1 MYIAVFLALGAVF
14 GPEVLDRIHIP
25 ALGLRLIWLL
35 LLAVGL
41 PLLMVWWGTR
51 AHPRRP
57 TDPSRRREVGA
68 VLLGSFA
75 GTAALAATWSIT
87 ATVARML
94 GVTNPL
100 NVTYALLSWLLGLG
114 GEGISLPSYAI
125 LLSMFMGISAAYC
138 ELVLPYMVAHDVSL
152 LRQTLGLAMIA
163 LGLLGT
169 IFVSTPLAVYDE
181 SLGLWW
187 RSGGPVV
194 LVGIAL
200 GVGSYASTT
209 VYGRALMFAAMPTLR
224 QS

>member
-1 MYIAVFLALGAVF
+1 MLV
-14 GPEVLDRIHIP
+14 
-25 ALGLRLIWLL
+25 
-35 LLAVGL
+35 
-41 PLLMVWWGTR
+41 
-51 AHPRRP
+51 
-57 TDPSRRREVGA
+57 
-68 VLLGSFA
+68 GSFA
-75 GTAALAATWSIT
+75 GTAAVAATWSLT
-87 ATVARML
+87 AAVAKLL
-94 GVTNPL
+94 GVLHPL
-100 NVTYALLSWLLGLG
+100 SVTYAFLSWLLSLGSDSDGL
-114 GEGISLPSYAI
+114 SLPSYAI
-125 LLSMFMGISAAYC
+125 LLSMFMGISAAYY

-209 VYGRALMFAAMPTLR
+209 VYGRALVFAAAPTLR
-224 QS
+224 RDPS